1 MKIKE
6 LTAKSKDE
14 LMSLLDKERAD
25 LLQFRFNVTT
35 GKAKNSKEARLIR
48 KNIAR
53 LLTLLNR

>member
-6 LTAKSKDE
+6 LIAKSKDE